1 MPTPRKY
8 ATRALRQAAYRQ
20 RTRQSQD
27 NVLLQRGLPPG
38 PAIATMPGTARWN
51 TAVKQARGLVEMVV
65 QEMQG
70 YHDDRSE
77 QWQETAQASAFN
89 ERMDALQ
96 ELIEQFDAAEI

>member
-8 ATRALRQAAYRQ
+8 ANQALRQAAYRE

-27 NVLLQRGLPPG
+27 SRLLQRGLPPG

-51 TAVKQARGLVEMVV
+51 AAIKQARVLVEMVV
-65 QEMQG
+65 EEMQG

-77 QWQETAQASAFN
+77 EWQETAQASALT

-96 ELIEQFDAAEI
+96 ELIDQFAEAEG